1 MIAAAAAMNVPERGT
16 VCGIAGVIDLAG
28 GREPDRA
35 ALGRM
40 TERLHHRGPDDDGFL
55 ALPGIAM
62 GQRRLAIVGIDDGR
76 QPMWNEDR
84 TVAVMFNGEIFDHV
98 ERRAELEGRG
108 HVFRTRCDT
117 EVLVH
122 LYEEYG
128 EGMFE
133 RLNGQ
138 FAFALVD
145 LRERRLYL
153 ARDRVGICPLHWT
166 RRGDW
171 FLFGSEIKALLA
183 SGLVP
188 AACDPRG
195 LDHVFTFFAQPA
207 RRTMF
212 AGVQA
217 ILPGHFLRVDLGS
230 GGRPAE
236 IRERRYWDFDF
247 PDAGSEE
254 DPADPRRLVDEYEAT
269 FARAVELRLRADV
282 PVVGYLSGGVDSA
295 MVLATASR
303 LRGEP
308 LPSFTVRVTKPRFDE
323 LHEAAEV
330 ALAIGA
336 PQTVLHCDR
345 DVIRQA
351 YPRLVAAAECPVIDT
366 SCAALWCL
374 SREVRDQG
382 FKVVL
387 TGEGSD
393 ETQAGYWWFKSDAL
407 MRCLDVGP
415 VRPSV
420 PFSRVLRK
428 VAARH
433 VPWAEQRRIDAIW
446 GGPHAQSEMYN
457 FIAGSRHRFYAAD
470 FRAGLVGRAAYE
482 DLAESLD
489 LDRMRRWHP
498 LNRSLYISFKA
509 MLPGMLL
516 SHKGDRVAMANGVEA
531 RYPFL
536 DDDVLA
542 LCNRLH
548 PRWKLRGLFGDKHL
562 LRQAALKRLPRPI
575 ALRRKAMFMA
585 PMAESFLT
593 AAPEYVRQLLS
604 EESLRRTGYFDV
616 AAVRRHFAR
625 YAAPRPPRLRHFV
638 EMGLVSVVATQL
650 WHHLH
655 LGGGLCELPAA
666 GPAPRIERPAPA
678 RAGAAG

>member
-1 MIAAAAAMNVPERGT
+1 M
-16 VCGIAGVIDLAG
+16 CGIVGIVDLE
-28 GREPDRA
+28 GRCEPDRA
-35 ALGRM
+35 AVGRM
-40 TERLHHRGPDDDGFL
+40 TARLRHRGPDDDGFL
-55 ALPGIAM
+55 ALPGIAI
-62 GQRRLAIVGIDDGR
+62 GHRRLAIVGIDDGR
-76 QPMWNEDR
+76 QPLWNEDR

-98 ERRAELEGRG
+98 ERRGELEGRG

-171 FLFGSEIKALLA
+171 LLFGSEIKALLA
-183 SGLVP
+183 SGMVP
-188 AACDPRG
+188 TALDAQG

-217 ILPGHFLRVDLGS
+217 ILPGHFLRIDLGS

-308 LPSFTVRVTKPRFDE
+308 LPSFTVRVTTPRYDE
-323 LHEAAEV
+323 VHEATEA

-345 DVIRQA
+345 HVIREA
-351 YPRLVAAAECPVIDT
+351 YPQLVAAAECPVIDT

-382 FKVVL
+382 YKVVL

-393 ETQAGYWWFKSDAL
+393 ETQAGYWWFKAHAL
-407 MRCLDVGP
+407 MRCLDAGSF
-415 VRPSV
+415 RPSV
-420 PFSRVLRK
+420 LVSRGFRRLT
-428 VAARH
+428 APH
-433 VPWAEQRRIDAIW
+433 VPWAEQQRIDAIW

-457 FIAGSRHRFYAAD
+457 FIAGSRSRFYGVD
-470 FRAGLVGRAAYE
+470 FRDALVGAEAYE
-482 DLAESLD
+482 ELAEALD

-498 LNRSLYISFKA
+498 LNRSLYIAFKT

-516 SHKGDRVAMANGVEA
+516 CHKGDRVAMANGVEA

-536 DDDVLA
+536 DDGVLA
-542 LCNRLH
+542 LCSRLH
-548 PRWKLRGLFGDKHL
+548 PRWKLRGLLGDKHL
-562 LRQAALKRLPRPI
+562 LRQAALRLLPRRI

-585 PMAESFLT
+585 PMADSFLT
-593 AAPEYVRQLLS
+593 AAPAYVRQLLS
-604 EESLRRTGYFDV
+604 DESLRRTGIFDV

-625 YAAPRPPRLRHFV
+625 YTAVRPPRLRHFV
-638 EMGLVSVVATQL
+638 EVGLVSVVATQL

-666 GPAPRIERPAPA
+666 GPAPRIERPPAA
-678 RAGAAG
+678 RAVAAGRLMPA